1 MDGLAITLYLML
13 VAVVEATLACGT
25 GACAVVVDAV
35 LEGHAGRVSLRCHVT
50 NKRSLST
57 PLSLPPFFVLS
68 LSKKTRTIFW
78 KLLRLLKISKTLI
91 SPNNTLLRPAHLL
104 PYPLHSG
111 QSSNTF
117 STLSEMASANAIST
131 ASVLASPKQGSLRG
145 KRVVNQLLGQRV
157 NYNNR
162 RSSSSRLVVRAA
174 AKDIAF
180 DQASRAALQAGI
192 DKLADAVGLTL
203 GPRGRNVVLDEF
215 GTPKVVNDGVT
226 IARAIELPD
235 AMENAGA
242 ALIREVA
249 SKTNDSAGDGTTTAS
264 VLAREIIKLGLLNVT
279 SGANP
284 VSIKK
289 GIDKTVQG
297 LIVELEKRARP
308 VKGREDIKA
317 IASISAGNDEIIG
330 TMIADAIDKV
340 GPDGVLSIESSSS
353 FETTV
358 DVEEGM
364 EIDRGY
370 ISPQFVTNPE
380 KLIVEFE
387 NARVLVT
394 DQKISSIKDIIPLLE
409 KTTQLRAPLL
419 IIAEDITGEALAT
432 LVVNK
437 LRGILNV
444 AAIKAPGFGERRKAL
459 LQDIAIVTG
468 AEFQA
473 SDLGLLIENTT
484 VEQLG
489 LARKVTIAKDS
500 TTIIADSA
508 SKDEIQARIS
518 QIKRELSE
526 TDSVYDS
533 EKLAERIA
541 KLSGGVAV
549 IKVGAATETE
559 LEDRKL
565 RVEDA
570 KNATFAAIEEGIV
583 PGGGAALVHLSTCVP
598 AIKETLVDADERLG
612 ADIVQKALVAPAAL
626 IAQNAGVEGE
636 VVVDKIKASEWE
648 VGYNAMIDKYE
659 NLVESGVIDPAK
671 VTRCALQNS
680 ASVAGMVLTTQA
692 IVVEKP
698 KPKTPMAAPPQGLT
712 V

>member
-1 MDGLAITLYLML
+1 
-13 VAVVEATLACGT
+13 
-25 GACAVVVDAV
+25 
-35 LEGHAGRVSLRCHVT
+35 
-50 NKRSLST
+50 
-57 PLSLPPFFVLS
+57 
-68 LSKKTRTIFW
+68 
-78 KLLRLLKISKTLI
+78 
-91 SPNNTLLRPAHLL
+91 
-104 PYPLHSG
+104 
-111 QSSNTF
+111 
-117 STLSEMASANAIST
+117 MASANAVST
-131 ASVLASPKQGSLRG
+131 ASILPSPSKQSGLKNRKVSQLRQGQNFGS
-145 KRVVNQLLGQRV
+145 KQAK
-157 NYNNR
+157 NR
-162 RSSSSRLVVRAA
+162 FVVRAN
-174 AKDIAF
+174 AKEIAF
-180 DQASRAALQAGI
+180 DQKSRSAMQAGI

-215 GTPKVVNDGVT
+215 GAPKVVNDGVT

-264 VLAREIIKLGLLNVT
+264 VLAREIIKLGLLSVT

-284 VSIKK
+284 VSLKK
-289 GIDKTVQG
+289 GIDKTVVG
-297 LIVELEKRARP
+297 LINELENRARP
-308 VKGREDIKA
+308 IKGRDDIKA
-317 IASISAGNDEIIG
+317 IATISAGNDESIG
-330 TMIADAIDKV
+330 AMIADAVDKV

-380 KLIVEFE
+380 KLLVEFE

-409 KTTQLRAPLL
+409 KTTQLRSPLL
-419 IIAEDITGEALAT
+419 IIAEDVTGEALAT

-459 LQDIAIVTG
+459 LQDIAILTG
-468 AEFQA
+468 AEYQA
-473 SDLGLLIENTT
+473 SDLGLL
-484 VEQLG
+484 VESTDVDQLG
-489 LARKVTIAKDS
+489 IARKITISKDS
-500 TTIIADSA
+500 TTIIADAA
-508 SKDEIQARIS
+508 SKDELQARIA
-518 QIKRELSE
+518 QLKKELSE

-565 RVEDA
+565 RIEDA

-598 AIKETLVDADERLG
+598 AIKDTIEDPEEKLG
-612 ADIVQKALVAPAAL
+612 ADIIQKALIAPAAL

-636 VVVDKIKASEWE
+636 VVVEKIRASEWE
-648 VGYNAMIDKYE
+648 FGYNAMTDVYE
-659 NLVESGVIDPAK
+659 NLVDAGVIDPAK
-671 VTRCALQNS
+671 VTRCALQNA

-692 IVVEKP
+692 IVVEKA
-698 KPKTPMAAPPQGLT
+698 KPKSAAAAAAAAQNGIGSYS

>member
-1 MDGLAITLYLML
+1 M
-13 VAVVEATLACGT
+13 AT
-25 GACAVVVDAV
+25 
-35 LEGHAGRVSLRCHVT
+35 
-50 NKRSLST
+50 
-57 PLSLPPFFVLS
+57 
-68 LSKKTRTIFW
+68 
-78 KLLRLLKISKTLI
+78 
-91 SPNNTLLRPAHLL
+91 
-104 PYPLHSG
+104 
-111 QSSNTF
+111 SNA
-117 STLSEMASANAIST
+117 LST
-131 ASVLASPKQGSLRG
+131 ASIFSSPSQASLR
-145 KRVVNQLLGQRV
+145 RNQRQNQRL
-157 NYNNR
+157 NFGNSTR
-162 RSSSSRLVVRAA
+162 RFSVRAN

-180 DQASRAALQAGI
+180 DQHSRKAMQAGI

-203 GPRGRNVVLDEF
+203 GPRGRNVVLDEY
-215 GTPKVVNDGVT
+215 GSPKVVNDGVT
-226 IARAIELPD
+226 IARAIDLPD
-235 AMENAGA
+235 PMENAGA

-264 VLAREIIKLGLLNVT
+264 VLAREIIKLGLLSVT

-297 LIVELEKRARP
+297 LIYELEQKSRP
-308 VKGREDIKA
+308 VKGRDDIK
-317 IASISAGNDEIIG
+317 GIIN
-330 TMIADAIDKV
+330 
-340 GPDGVLSIESSSS
+340 L
-353 FETTV
+353 FLLFLLL
-358 DVEEGM
+358 
-364 EIDRGY
+364 IDRGY
-370 ISPQFVTNPE
+370 ISPQFVTNLE
-380 KLIVEFE
+380 KLVCEFE
-387 NARVLVT
+387 NARVLIT
-394 DQKISSIKDIIPLLE
+394 DQKISAVKDIIPLLE

-419 IIAEDITGEALAT
+419 IIAEDVSGEALAT

-459 LQDIAIVTG
+459 LQDIAILTG

-473 SDLGLLIENTT
+473 SDLGLLVENTT

-489 LARKVTIAKDS
+489 LARKVTITKDS
-500 TTIIADSA
+500 TTIIADAA
-508 SKDEIQARIS
+508 SKDELQARVA
-518 QIKRELSE
+518 QLKKELAE

-565 RVEDA
+565 RIEDA

-583 PGGGAALVHLSTCVP
+583 PGGGAALVHLSTLVP
-598 AIKETLVDADERLG
+598 AIKEKIEDADERLG
-612 ADIVQKALVAPAAL
+612 ADIVQKALVSPASL

-636 VVVDKIKASEWE
+636 VVVEKVMNSEWE
-648 VGYNAMIDKYE
+648 VGYNAMTDTYE
-659 NLVESGVIDPAK
+659 NLVEAGVIDPAK
-671 VTRCALQNS
+671 VTRCALQNA

-698 KPKTPMAAPPQGLT
+698 KPKAPVAAAPQGMT

>member
-1 MDGLAITLYLML
+1 
-13 VAVVEATLACGT
+13 
-25 GACAVVVDAV
+25 
-35 LEGHAGRVSLRCHVT
+35 
-50 NKRSLST
+50 
-57 PLSLPPFFVLS
+57 
-68 LSKKTRTIFW
+68 
-78 KLLRLLKISKTLI
+78 
-91 SPNNTLLRPAHLL
+91 
-104 PYPLHSG
+104 
-111 QSSNTF
+111 
-117 STLSEMASANAIST
+117 MASANAIST
-131 ASVLASPKQGSLRG
+131 ASILRSASPRQESLGR
-145 KRVVNQLLGQRV
+145 RVSQRHGHG
-157 NYNNR
+157 YEGR
-162 RSSSSRLVVRAA
+162 RKLVVRAM

-180 DQASRAALQAGI
+180 DQNSRSSLQAGVE
-192 DKLADAVGLTL
+192 KLANAVGVTL
-203 GPRGRNVVLDEF
+203 GPRGRNVVLDEY
-215 GTPKVVNDGVT
+215 GAPKVVNDGVT
-226 IARAIELPD
+226 IARAIELADP
-235 AMENAGA
+235 MENAGA

-264 VLAREIIKLGLLNVT
+264 VLAREIIKLGLLSVT

-289 GIDKTVQG
+289 GIDKTVSG
-297 LIVELEKRARP
+297 LVEELEKKARP
-308 VKGREDIKA
+308 VKGRNDIKA
-317 IASISAGNDEIIG
+317 IATISAGNDEFIG

-380 KLIVEFE
+380 KLLVEFE
-387 NARVLVT
+387 DAKVLVT
-394 DQKISSIKDIIPLLE
+394 DQKISTIKEIIPLLE
-409 KTTQLRAPLL
+409 KTTQLRTPLL
-419 IIAEDITGEALAT
+419 IIAEDVTGEALAT

-473 SDLGLLIENTT
+473 KDLGLLIENVS

-489 LARKVTIAKDS
+489 TARKITIAQTS
-500 TTIIADSA
+500 TTIIADAA
-508 SKDEIQARIS
+508 SKDEIQARIA
-518 QIKRELSE
+518 QLKKELAE

-565 RVEDA
+565 RIEDA

-583 PGGGAALVHLSTCVP
+583 PGGGAALVHLSTTVP
-598 AIKETLVDADERLG
+598 AIKDKIEDADERIG

-626 IAQNAGVEGE
+626 IADNAGVEGE
-636 VVVDKIKASEWE
+636 VVVEKIKDSEWE
-648 VGYNAMIDKYE
+648 IGYNAMTDKYE
-659 NLVESGVIDPAK
+659 NLVEAGVIDPAK
-671 VTRCALQNS
+671 VTRCALQNA

-692 IVVEKP
+692 IVVDKP
-698 KPKTPMAAPPQGLT
+698 KPKAPVAGPAEGSLAI
-712 V
+712 

>member
-1 MDGLAITLYLML
+1 MG
-13 VAVVEATLACGT
+13 
-25 GACAVVVDAV
+25 
-35 LEGHAGRVSLRCHVT
+35 
-50 NKRSLST
+50 
-57 PLSLPPFFVLS
+57 
-68 LSKKTRTIFW
+68 
-78 KLLRLLKISKTLI
+78 
-91 SPNNTLLRPAHLL
+91 
-104 PYPLHSG
+104 
-111 QSSNTF
+111 
-117 STLSEMASANAIST
+117 
-131 ASVLASPKQGSLRG
+131 
-145 KRVVNQLLGQRV
+145 
-157 NYNNR
+157 
-162 RSSSSRLVVRAA
+162 
-174 AKDIAF
+174 
-180 DQASRAALQAGI
+180 
-192 DKLADAVGLTL
+192 
-203 GPRGRNVVLDEF
+203 
-215 GTPKVVNDGVT
+215 
-226 IARAIELPD
+226 
-235 AMENAGA
+235 
-242 ALIREVA
+242 
-249 SKTNDSAGDGTTTAS
+249 
-264 VLAREIIKLGLLNVT
+264 
-279 SGANP
+279 
-284 VSIKK
+284 
-289 GIDKTVQG
+289 
-297 LIVELEKRARP
+297 
-308 VKGREDIKA
+308 
-317 IASISAGNDEIIG
+317 
-330 TMIADAIDKV
+330 
-340 GPDGVLSIESSSS
+340 
-353 FETTV
+353 
-358 DVEEGM
+358 
-364 EIDRGY
+364 GY

-473 SDLGLLIENTT
+473 TDLGLLIENTT

-489 LARKVTIAKDS
+489 LARKVTISKDS

-508 SKDEIQARIS
+508 SKDEIQARIA
-518 QIKRELSE
+518 QIKKELFE
-526 TDSVYDS
+526 TDSVYDT

-583 PGGGAALVHLSTCVP
+583 PGGGAALVHLSTFVP
-598 AIKETLVDADERLG
+598 AIKETLSDADERLG
-612 ADIVQKALVAPAAL
+612 ADIVQKALVSPAAL

-636 VVVDKIKASEWE
+636 VVVEKIKESEWE

-698 KPKTPMAAPPQGLT
+698 KPKTPVAASPQGLT

>member
-1 MDGLAITLYLML
+1 
-13 VAVVEATLACGT
+13 
-25 GACAVVVDAV
+25 
-35 LEGHAGRVSLRCHVT
+35 
-50 NKRSLST
+50 
-57 PLSLPPFFVLS
+57 
-68 LSKKTRTIFW
+68 
-78 KLLRLLKISKTLI
+78 
-91 SPNNTLLRPAHLL
+91 
-104 PYPLHSG
+104 
-111 QSSNTF
+111 
-117 STLSEMASANAIST
+117 MASANAIST
-131 ASVLASPKQGSLRG
+131 ASVIYSPKQQGSLRNG
-145 KRVVNQLLGQRV
+145 IGVGTASQLRTPAQSTKQS
-157 NYNNR
+157 NR
-162 RSSSSRLVVRAA
+162 RFAVRAA

-180 DQASRAALQAGI
+180 DQSSRAAMQAGI

-203 GPRGRNVVLDEF
+203 GPRGRNVVLDEY

-264 VLAREIIKLGLLNVT
+264 VLAREIIKLGLLSVT

-284 VSIKK
+284 VSVKK
-289 GIDKTVQG
+289 GIDKTVHA
-297 LIVELEKRARP
+297 LVDELEKKARP
-308 VKGREDIKA
+308 VKGRDDIKA
-317 IASISAGNDEIIG
+317 IASISAGNDDIIG
-330 TMIADAIDKV
+330 SMIADAIDKV
-340 GPDGVLSIESSSS
+340 GSDGVLSIESSSS

-370 ISPQFVTNPE
+370 ISPQFVTNSE
-380 KLIVEFE
+380 KLLVEFE

-419 IIAEDITGEALAT
+419 IIAEDVSGEALAT

-468 AEFQA
+468 AEYQA
-473 SDLGLLIENTT
+473 SDLGLLIENTS

-489 LARKVTIAKDS
+489 TARKITISKDS
-500 TTIIADSA
+500 TTIIADAA
-508 SKDEIQARIS
+508 SKDEIQSRIN
-518 QIKRELSE
+518 QIKKELSE
-526 TDSVYDS
+526 TDSVYDT
-533 EKLAERIA
+533 EKLSERIA

-565 RVEDA
+565 RIEDA

-583 PGGGAALVHLSTCVP
+583 PGGGAALVHLSTFVP
-598 AIKETLVDADERLG
+598 AIKDKLDDADERLG
-612 ADIVQKALVAPAAL
+612 ADIIQKALVAPASL

-636 VVVDKIKASEWE
+636 VVVEKVKASEWE
-648 VGYNAMIDKYE
+648 MGYNAMNDKFE
-659 NLVESGVIDPAK
+659 NLLEAGVIDPAK

-692 IVVEKP
+692 IVVEKA
-698 KPKTPMAAPPQGLT
+698 KPKAPVVGAPQGLT